1 MVSAMKRATT
11 HVRLLGLLCLLMVG
25 IPLLLAGCGA
35 LLSPEIDSQTAEAF
49 DRIVPGMTRIEDLAN
64 IGMDLQGGETLSG
77 AQIARRFASAGP
89 HVQDC
94 IQAGLYCTGY
104 VLQYRP
110 SSSLLSPIL
119 GAPKPAQV
127 VLLVMNGRVMDK
139 VLSPDAASPGLR
151 VASATAF

>member
-1 MVSAMKRATT
+1 MASAMKRATT
-11 HVRLLGLLCLLMVG
+11 HAKLLGLLCLLLVG

-35 LLSPEIDSQTAEAF
+35 LLSPQTDTQTAEAF
-49 DRIVPGMTRIEDLAN
+49 DRIVPGMTRAEDLASFG
-64 IGMDLQGGETLSG
+64 IDLQAGEALSS

-89 HVQDC
+89 RIREC

-104 VLQYRP
+104 VLQSGP
-110 SSSLLSPIL
+110 PGGLLSPLL

-127 VLLVMNGRVMDK
+127 VLLVMNGRVIDK
-139 VLSPDAASPGLR
+139 VLSPDAAAPGLR